1 MASIGFSSLP
11 PQILSSPILSQEQ
24 LEKLAT
30 VETLPEPEP
39 SFFDRHVRE
48 IVHYFSPNPDEMELE
63 LHRYAAM
70 LLDEDKLHHAW
81 QVLLTAWDQ
90 TPR

>member
-1 MASIGFSSLP
+1 MAEIGLTALP
-11 PQILSSPILSQEQ
+11 SQILHSPILSQEQ

-30 VETLPEPEP
+30 VEALPEPEP

-48 IVHYFSPNPDEMELE
+48 IIHYFSPNPDEMELE
-63 LHRYAAM
+63 LHRYAAW
-70 LLDEDKLHHAW
+70 LVDEGKLREAW

-90 TPR
+90 IP

>member
-1 MASIGFSSLP
+1 MPPIGIHTLP
-11 PQILSSPILSQEQ
+11 PQILNSPILSPEQ
-24 LEKLAT
+24 LEKLAA
-30 VETLPEPEP
+30 VEALPEPEP

-63 LHRYAAM
+63 LHRYAAW
-70 LLDEDKLHHAW
+70 LLDEGRVREAW

-90 TPR
+90 TP